1 MDCSQIWQN
10 FHKNNWDFFC
20 HFLWMKTALVSGFF
34 ADFCSG
40 DKKKTLYKLD
50 KGFCVGCTSQFLS
63 LLVIK
68 LVHFWAYIDILKL
81 ESRWKPFHCIHLLL
95 CMYWA
100 THLSNW
106 VCNTEECAIRIHCL
120 CTSKQLNEG
129 LFGWKQQVGSAQL
142 RLMVVVGDGWVVLYN
157 LHKKLGYRLC
167 DFMSKD
173 EVHKPDIETPYHTQM
188 CLMCKV

>member
-1 MDCSQIWQN
+1 
-10 FHKNNWDFFC
+10 
-20 HFLWMKTALVSGFF
+20 
-34 ADFCSG
+34 
-40 DKKKTLYKLD
+40 
-50 KGFCVGCTSQFLS
+50 
-63 LLVIK
+63 
-68 LVHFWAYIDILKL
+68 
-81 ESRWKPFHCIHLLL
+81 
-95 CMYWA
+95 MYWA
-100 THLSNW
+100 THLFNG

-142 RLMVVVGDGWVVLYN
+142 RLMVVVGDGWVVLYH

-173 EVHKPDIETPYHTQM
+173 EVHKPNIETPYHTQM

>member
-1 MDCSQIWQN
+1 MNDHSTSVC
-10 FHKNNWDFFC
+10 FFC
-20 HFLWMKTALVSGFF
+20 GFLH
-34 ADFCSG
+34 CG

-63 LLVIK
+63 LLVVT
-68 LVHFWAYIDILKL
+68 LVHFWAYIDILNL
-81 ESRWKPFHCIHLLL
+81 SLDEHHFTVFILLG
-95 CMYWA
+95 MYWA

-142 RLMVVVGDGWVVLYN
+142 RLMVVVGDGWVVLYH

-173 EVHKPDIETPYHTQM
+173 EVHEPRHSKHHTTHKCVSCAKYNIQA
-188 CLMCKV
+188 LASSQVLGQAIVWND